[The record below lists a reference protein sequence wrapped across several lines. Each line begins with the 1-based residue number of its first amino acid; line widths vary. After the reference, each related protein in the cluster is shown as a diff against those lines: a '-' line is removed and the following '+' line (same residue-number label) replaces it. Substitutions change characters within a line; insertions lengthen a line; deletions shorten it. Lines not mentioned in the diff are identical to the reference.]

1 MLPLLACIGG
11 ISFTRLLGF
20 EPAWALAAV
29 AVSLLLYL
37 LARRSNAPWA
47 RLVAGNAVMFWL
59 AVASAAYQ
67 GQPAPP
73 PLDASPHEV
82 VTLAGCVDS
91 LPQREADRLFFLFAP
106 IAQARVRVSV
116 YLKPG
121 EAAPP
126 FAYGQHWKL
135 PLRLRA
141 IRNYRNE
148 GSFDA
153 ETYFAQRKIFWNG
166 SMARDYFTEHDVSP
180 QPGPCGSALQ
190 AWLYQVRGG
199 LLNRL
204 ATLAAGDLYLQAMLG
219 ALLLGD
225 NAKLEEA
232 WTENYRKTGTYHAI
246 VISGLHVSVL
256 ASTCFFF
263 LRLTGMRDI
272 YAMMACAALAVL
284 YALLC
289 DLSAPVVRAAGAYIL
304 FLLAHVFYRRGRILN
319 LLYAVALL
327 YLLVD
332 PQQLFEPSFQL
343 SFLSVLTLGAL
354 AIPLLEETTSLWN
367 QALRNLPER
376 GIDSHLPPRAGERR
390 LELRLLVATFAPV
403 FGLKPAYC
411 ERMIEGIGLGIT
423 FSLDLI
429 LTSAVVLLGLC
440 LPSVLYFHR
449 LTFSSLTANL
459 PVVVL
464 LTLAVPIGFAALAF
478 GAWLMPLLKLLLNTS
493 RDVVDWHLT
502 WDLGGRLPDPPL
514 WLVLSLPLCLLVTAF
529 FARRRSPWTFASLTT
544 ALALFAVLLLH
555 PSPPDLAAGR
565 FEITSIDVGQGD
577 GFFLATP
584 SGHLALLDAGGL
596 RSAKFD
602 TGENI
607 VSPYLWSRRITHLHT
622 LIASHGDFDHM
633 AGLLSAHDNFHPAEI
648 WVSCQVSGPLWERFK
663 QKAVSAA
670 TKLRYLGRGDRLKL
684 GELDVDVLWPP
695 REEAIEKSN
704 LTSLVLLVHH
714 GAKRFLLTGDIDASV
729 EARLLEDRQLAVP
742 KLAAIDFLKVP
753 HHGSKYSSSAEF
765 LEALRPAIALASA
778 GYENS
783 FHHPHPTVVSRL
795 AAVHTLL
802 LRTDHLG
809 RTSIYSDGKH
819 LSVDTESGRRQA
831 AGLLL
836 PHFEA
841 VQ

>member
-11 ISFTRLLGF
+11 ISFTRWLGF
-20 EPAWALAAV
+20 EPSWALAA
-29 AVSLLLYL
+29 ALASLLLYL
-37 LARRSNAPWA
+37 GARWSKAPWA
-47 RLVAGNAVMFWL
+47 RLAAGNAVMFWL

-67 GQPAPP
+67 GQPVPP

-82 VTLAGCVDS
+82 VALAGCVDS

-106 IAQARVRVSV
+106 VSQARVRVSV

-121 EAAPP
+121 ESAPP
-126 FAYGQHWKL
+126 FAYGQRWKL

-166 SMARDYFTEHDVSP
+166 SLAREYEVAP
-180 QPGPCGSALQ
+180 LPGACGSVLQ
-190 AWLYQVRGG
+190 SWLYQVRSG

-225 NAKLEEA
+225 NAKLEDA

-256 ASTCFFF
+256 ASTCFFL

-272 YAMMACAALAVL
+272 YAMMACAALAVF

-343 SFLSVLTLGAL
+343 SFLSVFTLGAL

-376 GIDSHLPPRAGERR
+376 GIDCHLPPRAGERR

-403 FGLKPAYC
+403 LRLKPAYC

-529 FARRRSPWTFASLTT
+529 FARRRSAWTFAPLAA
-544 ALALFAVLLLH
+544 ALALFATLLWH

-648 WVSCQVSGPLWERFK
+648 WISCQVSGPLWERFK
-663 QKAVSAA
+663 MKATAA
-670 TKLRYLGRGDRLKL
+670 STQLRYLGRGDHLKL

-714 GAKRFLLTGDIDASV
+714 GTKRFLLTGDIDASV
-729 EARLLEDRQLAVP
+729 EARLLEDPQ
-742 KLAAIDFLKVP
+742 LAAIDFLKVP
-753 HHGSKYSSSAEF
+753 HHGSKYSSSPAF
-765 LEALRPAIALASA
+765 LQTLRPAIALASA

-783 FHHPHPTVVSRL
+783 FHHPHPSVLSRL
-795 AAVHTLL
+795 ADAHALL
-802 LRTDHLG
+802 LRTDLMG
-809 RTSIYSDGKH
+809 RISVFSDGKH
-819 LSVDTESGRRQA
+819 LSVDSEPSHRQA
-831 AGLLL
+831 TAPLL
-836 PHFEA
+836 PRFEA